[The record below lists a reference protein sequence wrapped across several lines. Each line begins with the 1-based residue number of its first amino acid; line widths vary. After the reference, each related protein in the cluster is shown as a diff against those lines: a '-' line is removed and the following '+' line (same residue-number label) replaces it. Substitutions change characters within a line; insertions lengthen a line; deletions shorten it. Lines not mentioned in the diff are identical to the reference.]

1 MEFDAEFDSSDCE
14 TSAVFVV
21 LAADLPFIKL
31 YILSSMVERI
41 AKVQISFTLP
51 VKNDE
56 RGELSAFFV
65 GGLSILR
72 CRIFHRFI
80 ITFDEKNV
88 KIP

>member
-1 MEFDAEFDSSDCE
+1 MSSGLYNLNKVEFDK
-14 TSAVFVV
+14 T
-21 LAADLPFIKL
+21 LDLTKL
-31 YILSSMVERI
+31 KAYGDTMNDG
-41 AKVQISFTLP
+41 KVQISFTLP